1 MCSVHNRDLIRV
13 IYNCTKNLQLV
24 SNEVAV
30 PVERILEKVSF
41 EKFAPPTE
49 YLNCIHTIVLPIAYK
64 GKMGAFVYKQQQNF

>member
-1 MCSVHNRDLIRV
+1 M
-13 IYNCTKNLQLV
+13 